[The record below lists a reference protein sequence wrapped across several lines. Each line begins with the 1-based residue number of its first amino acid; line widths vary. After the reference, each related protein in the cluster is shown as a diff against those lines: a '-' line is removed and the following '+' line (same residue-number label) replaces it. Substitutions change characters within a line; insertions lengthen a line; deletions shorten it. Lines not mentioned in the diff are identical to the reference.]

1 MLVAP
6 SAALVLAGTVVLGA
20 GNGMMILTR
29 ATLLAERFGTTD
41 YGAVA
46 GLVAAATTA
55 ARAVSPVAATAAASL
70 VGIEAVFGGLIA
82 CAAAAIA
89 STAGLSD
96 P

>member
-1 MLVAP
+1 
-6 SAALVLAGTVVLGA
+6 
-20 GNGMMILTR
+20 
-29 ATLLAERFGTTD
+29 
-41 YGAVA
+41 
-46 GLVAAATTA
+46 
-55 ARAVSPVAATAAASL
+55 VSPVAATAAASL